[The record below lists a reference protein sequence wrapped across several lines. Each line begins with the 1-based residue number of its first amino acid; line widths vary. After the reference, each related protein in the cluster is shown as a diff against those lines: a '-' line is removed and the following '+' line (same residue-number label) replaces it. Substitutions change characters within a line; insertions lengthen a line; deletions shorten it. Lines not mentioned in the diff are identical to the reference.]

1 MIQVHTKKY
10 HLYMHS
16 KQYQLDYGYIHS
28 CGLASI
34 HLILCF
40 LFYFFYI
47 LFTIWK
53 SNTLTSQFTS
63 TAHRHPALEA
73 NSTTIHISWAP
84 HDFILFLLHHIIII
98 IFHNDHLFFFLCR
111 PEPSHPDGCLLNI
124 LRKKERNIMTE
135 HNNNE
140 TLTHLVH
147 EPEEREQSDDERRV
161 DPDLH
166 QRYLCLRPAERDFGR
181 FVYDGPRVDLF
192 ALHERCQGEH
202 AEDVPALLVHL
213 LMNYRDRDF
222 MMDFVV
228 RASREFSVAHR
239 RVVGSLPRVARAIPD
254 EVVGLSDHCSMSA
267 CISTDICVGTRM
279 IATAAVGATPSETF
293 KVM

>member
-10 HLYMHS
+10 HLYALEAVS
-16 KQYQLDYGYIHS
+16 TGLWPTFTAVDWLLYIS
-28 CGLASI
+28 YYVFYLFFSI
-34 HLILCF
+34 F
-40 LFYFFYI
+40 
-47 LFTIWK
+47 FTIWK

-84 HDFILFLLHHIIII
+84 HNFILILLHHIIII
-98 IFHNDHLFFFLCR
+98 IFHNDHLFFFLRR

-147 EPEEREQSDDERRV
+147 EPEEREQSDDERCI

-166 QRYLCLRPAERDFGR
+166 QRYLRLRPAERDFGR
-181 FVYDGPRVDLF
+181 FVYDRPRVDLF
-192 ALHERCQGEH
+192 ALHERGQREH
-202 AEDVPALLVHL
+202 AQDVPALLVYF
-213 LMNYRDRDF
+213 LMNDGDRKF
-222 MMDFVV
+222 VVDFVV
-228 RASREFSVAHR
+228 LAPRELSVAYR
-239 RVVGSLPRVARAIPD
+239 RVVGSLPRVTRAIPD
-254 EVVGLSDHCSMSA
+254 EVVRLGGHCL
-267 CISTDICVGTRM
+267 CRLVFRRIFVLELECFLLQPLV
-279 IATAAVGATPSETF
+279 PLHL
-293 KVM
+293 KHC